1 MRTALFGQV
10 WRPRVVDEVIPAH
23 AATKLLAKYYQ
34 INGQCSAK
42 IVTTPFYQGN
52 RGLEAESN
60 YFNQVSDHG
69 HVSGR

>member
-1 MRTALFGQV
+1 MRTALSGEV

-23 AATKLLAKYYQ
+23 AATKLLAKYQ

-42 IVTTPFYQGN
+42 DVRTPGN

-60 YFNQVSDHG
+60 YFVS
-69 HVSGR
+69 R